1 MVEVPGL
8 RDLEQRMSEALKKDD
23 EEFAQFKENKYLCS
37 LVNAGVHRTY
47 SMFVDILE
55 KSPKQEVG

>member
-1 MVEVPGL
+1 MMNNLVIS
-8 RDLEQRMSEALKKDD
+8 DIMSI
-23 EEFAQFKENKYLCS
+23 FAS
-37 LVNAGVHRTY
+37 VNAGVHGND